1 MTVQVDLLPS
11 EYKLKTKRPR
21 RFKVWIA
28 LSMAVA
34 VAQGLSSV
42 FFRLQAD
49 EARRA
54 VQDAEEMRDEEQR
67 LIKDLASL
75 AEQERAL
82 ARQVALNEGLRRK
95 HRWSEAFAELSAH
108 LPDRVMLTRLASNPP
123 RNVEL
128 GGDRNETEKR
138 LRQLRGAAKPDG
150 QAGTARGFFIDGI
163 AADHESVAGFLG
175 ALDDHA
181 GFGLCELKS
190 TSRRPFMDDYAVA
203 FVIHTRW

>member
-1 MTVQVDLLPS
+1 MTVQVDLLPV
-11 EYKLKTKRPR
+11 EYKLKAKRPR

-34 VAQGLSSV
+34 VAQGMSSM
-42 FFRLQAD
+42 FLRLQAD

-54 VQDAEEMRDEEQR
+54 LQEAKEMQDEER
-67 LIKDLASL
+67 TLIEDLASL
-75 AEQERAL
+75 TAQERAV

-95 HRWSEAFAELSAH
+95 HRWSRALAELSAQ
-108 LPDRVMLTRLASNPP
+108 LPDKVILTRLASNPP

-128 GGDRNETEKR
+128 GGRNETER
-138 LRQLRGAAKPDG
+138 RVRQLRAGGSPDG

-163 AADHESVAGFLG
+163 ATDHESVAGFLG

-190 TSRRPFMDDYAVA
+190 TSRQPFMDDYAVA
-203 FVIHTRW
+203 FMIHTRW